1 MPSEQTSLPENSS
14 AVEGTV
20 IIATDELMAE
30 ADSVGRRVG

>member
-20 IIATDELMAE
+20 IIAADELMAE